1 MLTNYG
7 GDPWEHINP
16 FPYIYKSRFDF
27 EFDTVK
33 DRVEKYIKESQEI
46 IEEQKPTTP
55 EKDGGITGVVLHSK
69 AGYFDNHD
77 YPHEWFGSEFDEF
90 IHDCIMTVWKE
101 RHFPGTRKYI
111 ERSWINCHNKGGY
124 TGEHLHHG
132 INLACAC
139 YLKVPDNSGGLQI
152 KNPLSSYDTGEPK
165 IEDYYHNEYDW
176 VTIPVKTNDVIFF
189 PGWLLHRTE
198 PNQVDEKRYVM
209 SINIKHV
216 DKP

>member
-27 EFDTVK
+27 EFDVVK

-46 IEEQKPTTP
+46 IEEQKTITP
-55 EKDGGITGVVLHSK
+55 EKDGGISGVVLHNK
-69 AGYFDNHD
+69 EGY
-77 YPHEWFGSEFDEF
+77 YPNNDFPHNWFGSEFDEF
-90 IHDCIMTVWKE
+90 IHDCIITVWKE

-152 KNPLSSYDTGEPK
+152 KNPLSAYDTGEPK
-165 IEDYYHNEYDW
+165 IEDYYHREYDW

>member
-1 MLTNYG
+1 MNTNQYG
-7 GDPWEHINP
+7 DLWEYINP
-16 FPYIYKSRFDF
+16 FPYIYKSKFDF

-33 DRVEKYIKESQEI
+33 DKVEKYINNSQEI
-46 IEEQKPTTP
+46 IEEKKIKTP
-55 EKDGGITGVVLHSK
+55 EKDGGISGVALHSK
-69 AGYFDNHD
+69 EGY
-77 YPHEWFGSEFDEF
+77 YPNNDFPHKWFGLEFDEF
-90 IHDCIMTVWKE
+90 IHDCIKTIWKE
-101 RHFPGTRKYI
+101 RHYTFGGKSI

-132 INLACAC
+132 INLACVC

-152 KNPLSSYDTGEPK
+152 KNPLSAYDTGEPK
-165 IEDYYHNEYDW
+165 IETYYSDDYNW
-176 VTIPVKTNDVIFF
+176 STINVKSNDVIFF

-209 SINIKHV
+209 SINVKHV

>member
-7 GDPWEHINP
+7 GDYWEHINP
-16 FPYIYKSRFDF
+16 FPYIYKSKFDF

-33 DRVEKYIKESQEI
+33 DKVEKYINDSQEV
-46 IEEQKPTTP
+46 IEEKKIITP
-55 EKDGGITGVVLHSK
+55 ERDGGISGVALHSRP
-69 AGYFDNHD
+69 GYFDDHN
-77 YPHEWFGSEFDEF
+77 YPHNWFGEDFIEFL
-90 IHDCIMTVWKE
+90 HDSILTIWNE
-101 RHFPGTRKYI
+101 RFFRGTGKI
-111 ERSWINCHNKGGY
+111 IQRSWINCHNKGGY

-152 KNPLSSYDTGEPK
+152 KNPLSAYDTGEPK
-165 IEDYYHNEYDW
+165 IEDYYHREYDW